1 MIEINN
7 YFHWLCYIYISNY
20 VKRHLNKMINPMGLF
35 DNVFKD

>member
-1 MIEINN
+1 M
-7 YFHWLCYIYISNY
+7 LYIYISNY